1 MTDRFSQATVVNIE
15 PYIELNNRGK
25 VVRLR
30 LSDEVNRLGR
40 DPKWATIQVP
50 QDWTIV
56 SRRQAIIQKEGKSY
70 RIFDGDCEASQR
82 HRAKKRG
89 NGIFLNQTRIN
100 FTEGHLLKSGEQL
113 YIGQDPRYQISL
125 TYQNPRSSNVSVPK
139 LHRLE
144 LTGLQN
150 DLVELGRSP
159 NPNHRAS
166 IQLDAPTVSRLHAT
180 IYADRQGSHIL
191 QDRST
196 NGTFVNGNRLEKR
209 HRLEPGDAIQIGPYI
224 LIYTGDALELKN
236 ATDRVRIDA
245 HQLVRKVKDKR
256 GKEKIILNDVSLVIE
271 PGQLVA
277 LVGGSG
283 AGKSTLMK
291 SLLGIAPTS
300 SGNIYL
306 NGDDLRQNWAVYRS
320 QVGYVPQDDII
331 HRELTVEEV
340 LKYACQLR
348 LPPDTN
354 IGKVITNTL
363 EQVKLSHVRHSLVSK
378 LSGGQRKRV
387 SIGVELLANPKL
399 FFLDE
404 PTSGL
409 DPGLDKEMM
418 QLLREQADLGRTI
431 ALVTHATDNIG
442 ICDRIAFMG
451 LGGKLC
457 YYGPPQEALS
467 FFQQHSGK
475 FIDEKFNDFADIY
488 IELNKGKNE
497 EAILERVDYWSD
509 TYSKSSLYEAYIESS
524 LSPGKEIQQKSNAA
538 VKTGISP
545 LAQLSLL
552 ARRYWKLVSRD
563 TNSLILTLL
572 AGPITIALT
581 GLPLRNEK
589 PLSIVDV
596 PSATQASLALRLLF
610 IFSCVAIWLGL
621 SNAIREIVKEEGIYF
636 RERLLNLGLIP
647 YLSSKLLIRGG
658 IALAQTILITLVV
671 LLVFDAPESN
681 LIPWSVGFAIT
692 TFLTLVASTSLSLML
707 SAVVKTENEGNGI
720 LPLVM
725 IPQIIFSGVLFT
737 LEGWSSKLSW
747 LMLSRWSIGAFGSLA
762 NVNAM
767 APPEM
772 PGLETEML
780 ADIFQPSSVYN
791 ATWENL
797 ALNWGILVVHALAY
811 AIVTLIVQRRKDIF

>member
-1 MTDRFSQATVVNIE
+1 MAGSYSQATVVNTE
-15 PYIELNNRGK
+15 PYIELNNQGK
-25 VVRLR
+25 VVILK
-30 LSDEVNRLGR
+30 LTDKVNYLGR
-40 DPKWATIQVP
+40 DPQWATIEVP

-56 SRRQAIIQKEGKSY
+56 SRRQAIIQKEGNSY
-70 RIFDGDCEASQR
+70 RIFDGD
-82 HRAKKRG
+82 RAKKRG

-113 YIGQDPRYQISL
+113 YIGQDPQYQISL
-125 TYQNPRSSNVSVPK
+125 TYYNPKSGTMSMPSLR
-139 LHRLE
+139 RLN
-144 LTGLQN
+144 LKGLQ
-150 DLVELGRSP
+150 DEPVELGRTP
-159 NPNHRAS
+159 NPDHRAS

-180 IYADRQGSHIL
+180 IYSDGKGGHIL

-209 HRLEPGDAIQIGPYI
+209 QLLQRGDTIQIGPYI
-224 LIYTGDALELKN
+224 LLYTGDALELKN

-291 SLLGIAPTS
+291 SLLGIAPIS

-306 NGDDLRQNWAVYRS
+306 NGDNLRQNWAIYRS

-354 IGKVITNTL
+354 ISQVITNTL
-363 EQVKLSHVRHSLVSK
+363 EQVKLSHVRHTLVSK

-431 ALVTHATDNIG
+431 ALVTHATNNIG

-457 YYGPPQEALS
+457 YYGPPQEALA
-467 FFQQHSGK
+467 FFQKHSGR

-497 EAILERVDYWSD
+497 AAILERVDYWSA
-509 TYSKSSLYEAYIESS
+509 TYTQSPLYEAYVESA

-538 VKTGISP
+538 VKTGISSV
-545 LAQLSLL
+545 AQLSLL

-581 GLPLRNEK
+581 GLPLRNEQ
-589 PLSIVDV
+589 PLSIDGD
-596 PSATQASLALRLLF
+596 PSVTQASLALRLLF
-610 IFSCVAIWLGL
+610 IFSSVAIWIGL
-621 SNAIREIVKEEGIYF
+621 SNAIREIVKEGAIYF

-647 YLSSKLLIRGG
+647 YLSSKLLIREGL
-658 IALAQTILITLVV
+658 ALAQTILITLVV
-671 LLVFDAPESN
+671 LLVFESPESE
-681 LIPWSVGFAIT
+681 LIPWSLGFGIT
-692 TFLTLVASTSLSLML
+692 TFLTLIASTSLSLML
-707 SAVVKTENEGNGI
+707 SALVKTENEGNGI

-737 LEGWSSKLSW
+737 LEDWSSKISW
-747 LMLSRWSIGAFGSLA
+747 LMLSRWSIGAYASLA
-762 NVNAM
+762 DVNGM
-767 APPEM
+767 APS
-772 PGLETEML
+772 ETPALDAEML
-780 ADIFQPSSVYN
+780 EEIFQPSSVYD

-797 ALNWGILVVHALAY
+797 ALNWGILIVHTLAY
-811 AIVTLIVQRRKDIF
+811 AVITLIVQRRKDVF